1 MHHLITSLKALYSVR
16 TAYLYVTFYRYSTHL
31 LFPKYQPTGL
41 YNINFLL

>member
-1 MHHLITSLKALYSVR
+1 MHHLITSLKTLYSVH
-16 TAYLYVTFYRYSTHL
+16 TAYLYVTFDRYSTHL